1 MYTPNTSLKDG
12 LRDWGQTVE
21 RGEGEYVGLLNQA
34 EVVLAFGA
42 VGQMF
47 AGLSDN
53 GATDSTQLAT
63 SATLPDKHLAK
74 GLLFTLL

>member
-1 MYTPNTSLKDG
+1 M
-12 LRDWGQTVE
+12 
-21 RGEGEYVGLLNQA
+21 
-34 EVVLAFGA
+34 VLAFGA

-74 GLLFTLL
+74 GLPKAFLFCLLRRCL